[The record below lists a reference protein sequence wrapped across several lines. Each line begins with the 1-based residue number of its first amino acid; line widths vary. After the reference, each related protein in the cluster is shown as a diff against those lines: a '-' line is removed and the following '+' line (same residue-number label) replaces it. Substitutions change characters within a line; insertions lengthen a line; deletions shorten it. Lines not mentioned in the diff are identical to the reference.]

1 MIISPRKLSPFIN
14 ASFHTRQFSEIL
26 QIVVTSKKM
35 MLRITFMLT
44 MIIAT
49 TAITTGKYQN
59 KSFVSLMYF
68 CGVFTIDHLGK
79 LHSRTNTHK
88 TRAPLK

>member
-1 MIISPRKLSPFIN
+1 MISPRKLFPFIN
-14 ASFHTRQFSEIL
+14 ESFHTRQFSEIL

-44 MIIAT
+44 MTIAT

-59 KSFVSLMYF
+59 KSCVSLMYF
-68 CGVFTIDHLGK
+68 CGV
-79 LHSRTNTHK
+79 
-88 TRAPLK
+88 